1 MLFTFYLMR
10 ITFEF
15 GGFGLYQEEADMG
28 GVGLDYFS
36 SYWGVGG
43 RLSGI

>member
-15 GGFGLYQEEADMG
+15 GGIGLYQEEATMG
-28 GVGLDYFS
+28 GVGLDDFS
-36 SYWGVGG
+36 SDGG
-43 RLSGI
+43 GERKIS

>member
-1 MLFTFYLMR
+1 MMLFTFYLMR

-15 GGFGLYQEEADMG
+15 GRFGLYQEEANMG

-36 SYWGVGG
+36 FYGG
-43 RLSGI
+43 GEED

>member
-15 GGFGLYQEEADMG
+15 GGTGMYQEEANMG
-28 GVGLDYFS
+28 GPGLLQFR
-36 SYWGVGG
+36 WGGG
-43 RLSGI
+43 KED

>member
-15 GGFGLYQEEADMG
+15 VGLGLYQEAAAMG
-28 GVGLDYFS
+28 GVGLDDFS
-36 SYWGVGG
+36 SDGG
-43 RLSGI
+43 GGKED